1 MVHLIF
7 NLVNIGGE
15 EMLTIF
21 GGIGLFLLGMTM
33 LTNGLKEIAGEALKR
48 WLNTFTKGTVTAIIS
63 GALMTILVQSS
74 TATTL
79 LTIGFVSAGL
89 LTFLQSIGVII
100 GANIGSTSTG
110 WIISLIGFKISLQTM
125 SLPIIGVGVFMSLIA
140 PNDIKKFGGVL
151 AGFGLLFL
159 GIDMLQQGMG
169 AAHDLISFESIPADS
184 VLSILLLIV
193 IGVVMTVIMQAS
205 SAAMA
210 ATLTALYAG
219 AIDFN
224 QAAYLVIGQ
233 NIGTTA
239 TALFAAIG
247 ASVSAKRTAM
257 THFLFNAIT
266 AVVVTVGFSYFIKLT
281 KWITESITGQFDQTL
296 ALAIFHTMFSILGMI
311 IFLPFIKLFANFLMK
326 IVPER
331 ENKLTRN
338 LDDSLL
344 NVPSVA
350 LDVSYKTLRDIMI
363 QLTLVIKM
371 LINEKKVTTEY
382 DKKMLELEDAIDK
395 TREFLSGLQST
406 SNRERNKHICILHT
420 LDHLRRLLKVLG
432 EQQKIEA
439 INLQDKLIMRWHD
452 TLNEVSEALDDD
464 EKLGEISNLLEQT
477 SQEMAKERRNKR
489 IEYFERSVTSDTEL
503 EVAVSKV
510 EALLW
515 IDRLIHHYWRATA
528 HMAEFQAV
536 EKE

>member
-1 MVHLIF
+1 MVDLIF

-15 EMLTIF
+15 DMLTIF

-33 LTNGLKEIAGEALKR
+33 LTNGLKEMAGEALKR

-140 PNDIKKFGGVL
+140 PNDLKKFGGVL

-169 AAHDLISFESIPADS
+169 SAQDLISFESIPADS
-184 VLSILLLIV
+184 ILSILLLIV

-266 AVVVTVGFSYFIKLT
+266 AVIVTIGFSYFIQLT
-281 KWITESITGQFDQTL
+281 KWITEMVAGQFDQTL
-296 ALAIFHTMFSILGMI
+296 AIAIFHTMFSVFGMI
-311 IFLPFIKLFANFLMK
+311 LFLPFIKLFANFLMK

-331 ENKLTRN
+331 ENKLTCN
-338 LDDSLL
+338 LDDNLL
-344 NVPSVA
+344 DVPSVA
-350 LDVSYKTLRDIMI
+350 LDVIYKTLYDIMI
-363 QLTLVIKM
+363 QLTLAMKM
-371 LINEKKVTTEY
+371 LINVKKVTVEY
-382 DKKMLELEDAIDK
+382 DKKMLEIEEAIDK
-395 TREFLSGLQST
+395 TSGFLSRLQST
-406 SNRERNKHICILHT
+406 SNKEQNKHICILHT
-420 LDHLRRLLKVLG
+420 LDHLRRLLKVLR

-439 INLQDKLIMRWHD
+439 IHLQDKRIMQWHD
-452 TLNEVSEALDDD
+452 TLNEISQALDDE
-464 EKLGEISNLLEQT
+464 EKLSKISTLLERT
-477 SQEMAKERRNKR
+477 SQEMAKERRVKR
-489 IEYFERSVTSDTEL
+489 IEYFERSVTSEAEL
-503 EVAVSKV
+503 EVVVSNV

-515 IDRLIHHYWRATA
+515 IDRLIHHYWRAIA
-528 HMAEFQAV
+528 HMAKFQALN
-536 EKE
+536 KE

>member
-169 AAHDLISFESIPADS
+169 SAHDLISFESIPADS

-296 ALAIFHTMFSILGMI
+296 ALAIFHTMFSIFGMI
-311 IFLPFIKLFANFLMK
+311 IFLPFIKCICKF
-326 IVPER
+326 PY
-331 ENKLTRN
+331 ENC
-338 LDDSLL
+338 
-344 NVPSVA
+344 A
-350 LDVSYKTLRDIMI
+350 
-363 QLTLVIKM
+363 
-371 LINEKKVTTEY
+371 
-382 DKKMLELEDAIDK
+382 
-395 TREFLSGLQST
+395 
-406 SNRERNKHICILHT
+406 
-420 LDHLRRLLKVLG
+420 
-432 EQQKIEA
+432 
-439 INLQDKLIMRWHD
+439 
-452 TLNEVSEALDDD
+452 
-464 EKLGEISNLLEQT
+464 
-477 SQEMAKERRNKR
+477 
-489 IEYFERSVTSDTEL
+489 
-503 EVAVSKV
+503 
-510 EALLW
+510 
-515 IDRLIHHYWRATA
+515 RA
-528 HMAEFQAV
+528 
-536 EKE
+536 